1 MANMM
6 NKADETPYLARG
18 IELLGTDS
26 TILISSSK
34 YLNDARLR
42 EWVAKIALKKN
53 GADVPPAAEMYE
65 LIHILQDLRDFN
77 RIEELFTEERRTNPA
92 LDAWFNE
99 WFCSDYT
106 IDDLKDC
113 APGTV
118 GGIYYEAASKG
129 NYDVQ
134 IVPNF
139 RPQSQWQYYSLRAG
153 QTHDYEHIL
162 TGGGFNYI
170 GELLPYW
177 FRLATIDTHIQNK
190 ELAGEMNVM
199 GILGT
204 TRYLVR
210 TVLHY
215 PETWSAAQKCIEQ
228 GIAIGRNS
236 EPFWMAKMEDVWN
249 TPLDEARK
257 QLGVRGAVDLET
269 QAEGE
274 VWSGLQAR

>member
-1 MANMM
+1 MSSNS
-6 NKADETPYLARG
+6 DDTPYLARG
-18 IELLGTDS
+18 VELLGTDS
-26 TILISSSK
+26 SILISSSK
-34 YLNDARLR
+34 YLNEPRLR

-53 GADVPPAAEMYE
+53 ASDFPPAAEMYE
-65 LIHILQDLRDFN
+65 LINILQDLRDHD
-77 RIEELFTEERRTNPA
+77 RIEALFAEERKVNPA
-92 LDAWFNE
+92 LDAWLE
-99 WFCSDYT
+99 EGFCSEYE
-106 IDDLKDC
+106 IEDLKDC

-118 GGIYYEAASKG
+118 GGIYYKAATQGS
-129 NYDVQ
+129 YEVQ

-139 RPQSQWQYYSLRAG
+139 KPQNQWQYYSLRAG

-162 TGGGFNYI
+162 TGAGFNYI

-215 PETWSAAQKCIEQ
+215 PQTWGAALKCIDQ

-236 EPFWMAKMEDVWN
+236 DPFWMAKMEDVWH
-249 TPLDEARK
+249 TPLEEARK
-257 QLGVRGAVDLET
+257 QLGIRGAVDLDTE
-269 QAEGE
+269 AEGAI
-274 VWSGLQAR
+274 WGGTAGQ

>member
-1 MANMM
+1 M
-6 NKADETPYLARG
+6 NSKTDETPYLARG
-18 IELLGTDS
+18 VELLGTDS

-34 YLNDARLR
+34 YLNDPRLR

-65 LIHILQDLRDFN
+65 LIQILQDLRDFD
-77 RIEELFTEERRTNPA
+77 RIEALFTEERKSNPA
-92 LDAWFNE
+92 LDAWFSE

-106 IDDLKDC
+106 IEDLKDC

-118 GGIYYEAASKG
+118 GGIYYKAASTG

-139 RPQSQWQYYSLRAG
+139 KPQNQWQYYSLRAG

-204 TRYLVR
+204 TRYLIR

-215 PETWSAAQKCIEQ
+215 PETWGAALKCIEQ
-228 GIAIGRNS
+228 GIAIGRKS

-249 TPLDEARK
+249 TPLDEARD
-257 QLGVRGAVDLET
+257 QLGVRGAEDIDT
-269 QAEGE
+269 QAEGDI
-274 VWSGLQAR
+274 WSGLAA

>member
-1 MANMM
+1 M
-6 NKADETPYLARG
+6 DDTPYLARG
-18 IELLGTDS
+18 VELLGTNS
-26 TILISSSK
+26 SVLISSSK
-34 YLNDARLR
+34 YLNDPRLR

-53 GADVPPAAEMYE
+53 AGDVPPAAEMYE
-65 LIHILQDLRDFN
+65 LIQILEGLRDFD
-77 RIEELFTEERRTNPA
+77 RIEALFTEERKTNPA
-92 LDAWFNE
+92 LDNWFSE

-106 IDDLKDC
+106 IDALKDC

-118 GGIYYEAASKG
+118 GGIYYEAAAG
-129 NYDVQ
+129 EYEIQ
-134 IVPNF
+134 IVPDF
-139 RPQSQWQYYSLRAG
+139 KPQSQWQYYSLRAG

-190 ELAGEMNVM
+190 ELAGEMNAM
-199 GILGT
+199 GMLGT

-215 PETWSAAQKCIEQ
+215 PETWGAALKCIEQ

-236 EPFWMAKMEDVWN
+236 EPFWMAKMEDYWN
-249 TPLDEARK
+249 TPLEQARE
-257 QLGVRGAVDLET
+257 QLGVRGAADLDT
-269 QAEGE
+269 AAEGE
-274 VWSGLQAR
+274 IWSGLQAK

>member
-1 MANMM
+1 M
-6 NKADETPYLARG
+6 NSKTDETPYLARG
-18 IELLGTDS
+18 VELLGTDS

-34 YLNDARLR
+34 YLNDPRLR

-65 LIHILQDLRDFN
+65 LIQILQDLRDFD
-77 RIEELFTEERRTNPA
+77 RIEALFTEERKSNPA
-92 LDAWFNE
+92 LDAWFSE

-106 IDDLKDC
+106 IEDLKDG

-118 GGIYYEAASKG
+118 GGLYYKAASTG

-139 RPQSQWQYYSLRAG
+139 KPQNQWQYYSLRAG

-204 TRYLVR
+204 TRYLIR

-215 PETWSAAQKCIEQ
+215 PETWGAALKCIEQ
-228 GIAIGRNS
+228 GIAIGRKS

-249 TPLDEARK
+249 TPLDEARD
-257 QLGVRGAVDLET
+257 QLGVRGAEDIDT
-269 QAEGE
+269 QAEGDI
-274 VWSGLQAR
+274 WSGLAA